1 MSRRRQYSDR
11 ETDQLQFYKHLVK
24 KLKREIAGLRKQI
37 DRLDLDRFASFKEA
51 LDRIDEIEME
61 QVAKRKEKDISKEKW
76 KCWSCNAGTLRLKV
90 WDRLDG
96 TRYQRVCDNQGCAKR
111 TPMKKWTPE
120 VKE

>member
-11 ETDQLQFYKHLVK
+11 ETDQLQYYKHLVK

-61 QVAKRKEKDISKEKW
+61 QTARRKDKEIQKEKW
-76 KCWSCNAGTLRLKV
+76 RCWDCNTGTMRLKV

-96 TRYQRVCDNQGCAKR
+96 PHYQRVCDHCNKR
-111 TPMKKWTPE
+111 TTMKKWTPE